1 MFSKKWQRRSA
12 LFLLIAYGVDLALK
26 LADWGET
33 FGVLPW
39 WGIVLGLSFRF
50 AFMGGVLY
58 LYLRLRKPS
67 DGTQTVTAEVKRASD
82 RSVHMIHRIFFVVIF
97 MYIALAEW
105 LFKTETAVSFFVVI
119 SFYLTAAAVV
129 AIVYTIRSKLLR
141 SATIAMERNPNDAEA
156 LGRLRGRDILGMVT
170 AVSVSLFGLAIRAL
184 GGSRPMA
191 WPFFAASMVL
201 MFILRPRREDFAGGT
216 P

>member
-12 LFLLIAYGVDLALK
+12 LFLLIAYSVDLVWK
-26 LADWGET
+26 LANWGET

-105 LFKTETAVSFFVVI
+105 MFKTETAVSF
-119 SFYLTAAAVV
+119 VV
-129 AIVYTIRSKLLR
+129 ANGQSH
-141 SATIAMERNPNDAEA
+141 
-156 LGRLRGRDILGMVT
+156 
-170 AVSVSLFGLAIRAL
+170 
-184 GGSRPMA
+184 
-191 WPFFAASMVL
+191 
-201 MFILRPRREDFAGGT
+201 
-216 P
+216 